1 MALER
6 AEIVLLARGRFDL
19 RTTVLSHGAELLPP
33 FRWHDGA
40 RPVLERA
47 EELPDGSVHLLRI
60 RSAPRGAVLEVTGED
75 AREIEVLAPLAARVR
90 HALALDVDFAEF
102 HRACARDPVLR
113 PVARLGLGHVLR
125 GTSVFEDVVKVL
137 ARSTNARAAA
147 RSIDRLVALGRRC
160 PARPALRA
168 FPSPGAFARLPA
180 GRLREFTALGHRA
193 VWITALARDVVA
205 GRRDLERI
213 ARLSASEAARALR
226 SIPGIGAAGTA
237 CLLLL
242 LGHYDE
248 PVRDRAARAFA
259 RRVLGNDRAAL
270 DRWLRSHTPWRGL
283 GLWLAHRA
291 ADPAVAAVLKSSRPP
306 EVLAKRVAR
315 RSGRGMRRS
324 RARVRRT
331 RPPER

>member
-60 RSAPRGAVLEVTGED
+60 HSAPRGAVLEVTGED

-90 HALALDVDFAEF
+90 HAFALDVDFAEF

-137 ARSTNARAAA
+137 ARSNNARAAA

-180 GRLREFTALGHRA
+180 ERLREFTALGHRA

-205 GRRDLERI
+205 GRRDLEGI

-248 PVRDRAARAFA
+248 PVRDGAARAFA